1 MGTPS
6 SKSNLMPHHLKL
18 RKSSSSTPRKL
29 THSQQISKQLP
40 RKQFLKNQKPKQFS
54 KERRKLRSLR
64 MKLRLLAL
72 SSSSESRISK
82 RRRVTKSLRRQ
93 RKTTNPK
100 SPAVLTSPTETK
112 PLRNSTARKTTFRI
126 PKRGKPLSIH
136 G

>member
-1 MGTPS
+1 MGRTWTSTRPSLTPS

-18 RKSSSSTPRKL
+18 RKSSSSTPRKS
-29 THSQQISKQLP
+29 THSQRISKQLP
-40 RKQFLKNQKPKQFS
+40 RKQFLKNQRPKQFS
-54 KERRKLRSLR
+54 KERRIL
-64 MKLRLLAL
+64 
-72 SSSSESRISK
+72 
-82 RRRVTKSLRRQ
+82 KSLRIQ

-126 PKRGKPLSIH
+126 SKHGKPSSIQ